1 MRGGELLPVG
11 ALDDAAPDDQWLNE
25 ATGNKSITVERVY
38 RRAALVSIAGVWHAL
53 PGSWR
58 TVSSNEVNQGRKVD
72 SIRFRDEDR
81 CRDRFWRWSK
91 KSREVRRVARVIAA
105 LGRDSDEMRASRSFR
120 VWVASSAPVHAGD
133 GRDMRGL
140 SRNSPEAECSTV
152 SVTAH
157 IALPRR
163 LRPRGQEPPR
173 AGWRCAVRDGGSA

>member
-81 CRDRFWRWSK
+81 CRDRFWGWSK
-91 KSREVRRVARVIAA
+91 KSRESAGLRVSSPRWAA
-105 LGRDSDEMRASRSFR
+105 IL
-120 VWVASSAPVHAGD
+120 
-133 GRDMRGL
+133 
-140 SRNSPEAECSTV
+140 TK
-152 SVTAH
+152 
-157 IALPRR
+157 
-163 LRPRGQEPPR
+163 
-173 AGWRCAVRDGGSA
+173 